1 MTAELLITVPAL
13 AGGYLALTGVV
24 ALIAS
29 AHSDKERRQDAARIL
44 DRLLRVRD
52 RDRS

>member
-1 MTAELLITVPAL
+1 MSEHMLVGGTITAAGYLLLISVI
-13 AGGYLALTGVV
+13 

-29 AHSDKERRQDAARIL
+29 AHSDEKRRRDAARIL

-52 RDRS
+52 RERS